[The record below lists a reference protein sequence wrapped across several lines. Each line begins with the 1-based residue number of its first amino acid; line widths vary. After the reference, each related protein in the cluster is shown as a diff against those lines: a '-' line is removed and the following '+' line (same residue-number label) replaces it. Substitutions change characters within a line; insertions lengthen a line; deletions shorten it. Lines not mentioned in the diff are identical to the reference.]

1 MDHAQEDGAV
11 RIDIAENYPEIRALV
26 RRICADFP
34 GRYWQKLEV
43 NQAYPKEFVAALTEA
58 GLLGSLIPEEYG
70 GLGLPLGAASAT
82 LEEIHASGCNAGACH
97 AQIYMMGTI
106 LRHGSAEQKQRYLP
120 GIAGGRL
127 RLQAFGVTEPTTGS
141 DTTKLKTRAE
151 KRNDHYLVSGQ
162 KVWTSR
168 ALHSDLML
176 LLARTTPI
184 DEVRK
189 KSDGLSVFIV
199 DVRESLGHGL
209 EIKPLRAMVNHN
221 TTEVF
226 FDSLRV
232 PFENLIGEEGK
243 GFRYIL
249 DSMNAERILVASEAI
264 GDGRW
269 FVNKASVYAGERKVF
284 DREIGKN
291 QGIQFPI
298 ARAYAEIE
306 AAALMVRK
314 ATALFEAGRPCGPEA
329 NMAKL
334 LSSEASWHAGEA
346 ALQTHGGFGFATEY
360 DVERKWRETR
370 LFQIAPVSTNL
381 ILAYLA
387 EHVLGMPRSY

>member
-1 MDHAQEDGAV
+1 MH
-11 RIDIAENYPEIRALV
+11 
-26 RRICADFP
+26 RICTDFK
-34 GRYWQKLEV
+34 GSYWQKLEET
-43 NQAYPKEFVAALTEA
+43 QGYPKEFVAALTAA

-70 GLGLPLGAASAT
+70 GLGMPLGAAAAT

-97 AQIYMMGTI
+97 AQIYMMGTV
-106 LRHGSAEQKQRYLP
+106 LRHGSPEQKQKYLP
-120 GIAGGRL
+120 EIAAGRL
-127 RLQAFGVTEPTTGS
+127 RLQAFGVTEPTSGS

-176 LLARTTPI
+176 LLVRTTPL
-184 DEVRK
+184 EHTKK
-189 KSDGLSVFIV
+189 KSEGLSVFLI
-199 DVRESLGHGL
+199 DVKELLGNGL
-209 EIKPLRAMVNHN
+209 EIKPIRAMVNHN

-226 FDSLRV
+226 LDSLRV
-232 PFENLIGEEGK
+232 PIENLIGEEGK

-269 FVNKASVYAGERKVF
+269 FVSKAANYANERIVF
-284 DREIGKN
+284 DRAIGKN

-314 ATALFEAGRPCGPEA
+314 ATALFEAGKPCGPEA

-346 ALQTHGGFGFATEY
+346 ALQTHGGFRIC
-360 DVERKWRETR
+360 DRIRCREEMAR
-370 LFQIAPVSTNL
+370 NPAVSDCASFDQSHPGL
-381 ILAYLA
+381 SGRARPWHAALL
-387 EHVLGMPRSY
+387 LK